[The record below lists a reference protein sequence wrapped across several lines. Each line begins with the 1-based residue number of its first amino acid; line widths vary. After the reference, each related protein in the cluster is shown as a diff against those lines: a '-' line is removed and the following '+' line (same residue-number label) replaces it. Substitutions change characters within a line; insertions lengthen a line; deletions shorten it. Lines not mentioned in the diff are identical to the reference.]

1 MNSFVVKTKVYS
13 GVDAFQSLKSYEIRH
28 ACVITDPFI
37 AKSEMLK
44 HLTDVLDEMGT
55 EYRIFSEIVPDPPIE
70 VITKGVEKILEH
82 NPDAVIAMGGGSA
95 IDSAKSI
102 NYFYTRTKAE
112 KKPLFVAIPTTSG
125 TGSEV
130 TEFSVITDRQAGVK
144 YPLTSELLLPDIALL
159 DPRLTL
165 SVPPAVTADTGMDV
179 LTHAIEA
186 YVSTSAT
193 DFSDTLA
200 EKAIEIIFEYLPK
213 AFDNGKDIV
222 AREKLH
228 NASCMAGMAFNNAQL
243 GINHSIAHAI
253 GAKLHVPHG
262 RANAIILPYVI
273 AFNAGLRVINP
284 DDDTSYAME
293 KYRALAKLLHVGA
306 GSGRQSVKNLIAKV
320 EDLAHALDI
329 PTSLRKQGLSEEDY
343 KAHRNEIASTA
354 MADAC
359 TPTNPRKPTTHQLRE
374 LLDMC
379 YYETAL

>member
-13 GVDAFQSLKSYEIRH
+13 GVDAFQCLKDYEIKH
-28 ACVITDPFI
+28 ACLITDPFV
-37 AKSEMLK
+37 AKSDML
-44 HLTDVLDEMGT
+44 HYLTDVLDEMGA
-55 EYRIFSEIVPDPPIE
+55 EYRIFSDIVPDPPIE
-70 VITKGVEKILEH
+70 VITKGVERILEH
-82 NPDAVIAMGGGSA
+82 NPDVVIAMGGGSA

-102 NYFYTRTKAE
+102 NYFYTKTKAE

-144 YPLTSELLLPDIALL
+144 YPLVNELLLPDIALL

-165 SVPPAVTADTGMDV
+165 SVPPTVTADTGLDV

-186 YVSTSAT
+186 YVSTKAT

-200 EKAIEIIFEYLPK
+200 EKAIEIIFKFLPV
-213 AFDNGKDIV
+213 AFDNGKDIQ
-222 AREKLH
+222 AREELH

-243 GINHSIAHAI
+243 GINHSLAHAI
-253 GAKLHVPHG
+253 GAKFHVPHG
-262 RANAIILPYVI
+262 RSNAILLPYVI

-284 DDDTSYAME
+284 DDDTSYAMT
-293 KYRALAKLLHVGA
+293 KYRALAELLHVGA
-306 GSGRQSVKNLIAKV
+306 GSGRQSVKNLIAKI
-320 EDLAHALDI
+320 EGLIRDLEI
-329 PTSLRKQGLSEEDY
+329 PTSLRAQGLAEDDY
-343 KAHRNEIASTA
+343 KAFRNDIASTA

-379 YYETAL
+379 YYETSL

>member
-1 MNSFVVKTKVYS
+1 MSSFVVKTKVYS
-13 GVDAFQSLKSYEIRH
+13 GVEAFQYLKNYEIKH
-28 ACVITDPFI
+28 ACIITDPFVESSGMI
-37 AKSEMLK
+37 KL
-44 HLTDVLDEMGT
+44 LTSVLDEMGT
-55 EYRIFSEIVPDPPIE
+55 EYRVFSDVVPDPPIE
-70 VITKGVEKILEH
+70 VIVEGVEKILEH
-82 NPDAVIAMGGGSA
+82 CPDAVIAMGGGSA

-102 NYFYTRTKAE
+102 NYFYIRME
-112 KKPLFVAIPTTSG
+112 NVKKPLFIAIPTTSG

-130 TEFSVITDRQAGVK
+130 TEFSVITDRQANVK
-144 YPLTSELLLPDIALL
+144 HPLVDELLLPDIALL

-165 SVPPAVTADTGMDV
+165 SVPPTVTADTGMDV

-213 AFDNGKDIV
+213 AFDNGNDIV

-253 GAKLHVPHG
+253 GAKMHVPHG
-262 RANAIILPYVI
+262 RSNAIILPYVI
-273 AFNAGLRVINP
+273 AFNAGLRVISQ
-284 DDDTSYAME
+284 DDNSYAMQ
-293 KYRALAKLLHVGA
+293 KYAALAKLLHVGA
-306 GSGRQSVKNLIAKV
+306 GSGRQSVKNLIAKI
-320 EDLAHALDI
+320 EDLEIALDI
-329 PTSLRKQGLSEEDY
+329 PTSLRGQGISEEEY
-343 KAHRNEIASTA
+343 KKFRNDIASTA

-359 TPTNPRKPTTHQLRE
+359 TASNPRKPTTHQLRE

-379 YYETAL
+379 YYQTAL